1 MAPRRRGHPAPGM
14 EIQGLGSKVLS
25 RAHFAVWLE
34 SSPPHILHL
43 PQHPQTPVWL
53 TERRKETLCG
63 VANVCSYPQA
73 VETRSCSVKFQL
85 LLSLM
90 SPRREKWIPVAWL
103 PAVPNLKDML

>member
-73 VETRSCSVKFQL
+73 GNQELLCQVPITIVFNVTKEGKMDPRSL
-85 LLSLM
+85 A
-90 SPRREKWIPVAWL
+90 PRCA
-103 PAVPNLKDML
+103 